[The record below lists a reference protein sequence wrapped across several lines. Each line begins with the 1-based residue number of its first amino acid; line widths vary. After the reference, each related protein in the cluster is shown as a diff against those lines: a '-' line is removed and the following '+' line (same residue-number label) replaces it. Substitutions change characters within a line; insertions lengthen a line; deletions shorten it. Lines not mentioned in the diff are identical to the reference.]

1 MIILQGTSEPLKLN
15 HHAEDGGIILKIGI
29 DRLTFA
35 TTELYLDLR
44 DLAAARHV
52 DPDKYLMGIGQSQQA
67 VIPPTQDAVTL
78 AAQAAAKIPAAELAQ
93 VSTVIVATESG
104 VDNSKAAAL
113 YVKQLLGLSD
123 FVRTIELKEAC
134 YSATAGLQFA
144 KGLVALHPTE
154 KILVIASDIA
164 RYGLQTGGEV
174 TQGGGA
180 VAMVVAKD
188 PRVLELESTSVAF
201 SQDVMDFWRP
211 LYRSEALVDGKYS
224 TQVYI
229 DFFQACWQ
237 RYQQLTG
244 ATLDDFAGFLFHLP
258 FTKMGKKALASELG
272 DRDDQ
277 VAQRFWAVLQA
288 SQVYSRRVGNLYTG
302 SLYLSLLS
310 ALNHGQL
317 QAGNRLGLFSYGS
330 GAEGEFLT
338 GRLVDGFAAA
348 LERPDARL
356 DQRRQVSVAEYETLF
371 NQHLGLQSQ
380 DCTFDLS
387 DSQAPFVLAGQ
398 QNHQRQYQRRG

>member
-1 MIILQGTSEPLKLN
+1 
-15 HHAEDGGIILKIGI
+15 
-29 DRLTFA
+29 
-35 TTELYLDLR
+35 
-44 DLAAARHV
+44 
-52 DPDKYLMGIGQSQQA
+52 
-67 VIPPTQDAVTL
+67 
-78 AAQAAAKIPAAELAQ
+78 
-93 VSTVIVATESG
+93 
-104 VDNSKAAAL
+104 
-113 YVKQLLGLSD
+113 
-123 FVRTIELKEAC
+123 
-134 YSATAGLQFA
+134 
-144 KGLVALHPTE
+144 
-154 KILVIASDIA
+154 
-164 RYGLQTGGEV
+164 
-174 TQGGGA
+174 
-180 VAMVVAKD
+180 
-188 PRVLELESTSVAF
+188 
-201 SQDVMDFWRP
+201 
-211 LYRSEALVDGKYS
+211 
-224 TQVYI
+224 
-229 DFFQACWQ
+229 
-237 RYQQLTG
+237 
-244 ATLDDFAGFLFHLP
+244 
-258 FTKMGKKALASELG
+258 MGKKALASELG

-348 LERPDARL
+348 LERPDAML

-380 DCTFDLS
+380 DCTFDLA